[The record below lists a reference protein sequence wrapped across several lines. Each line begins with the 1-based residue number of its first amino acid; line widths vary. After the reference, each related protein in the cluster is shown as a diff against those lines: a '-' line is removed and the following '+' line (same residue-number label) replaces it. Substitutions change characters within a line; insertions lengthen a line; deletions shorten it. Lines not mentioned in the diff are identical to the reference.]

1 MFVQFAL
8 SSYIWSACLLDTHRI
23 HREAVIGALLE
34 LLEYTA
40 SSPDEQSKFKDLTVK
55 CLIKV
60 TKSLDEDI
68 KTDRTTRA
76 LITVSTRTAHPG
88 SRRCPLRPRSGRQ
101 RWAST
106 IHGNP

>member
-1 MFVQFAL
+1 M
-8 SSYIWSACLLDTHRI
+8 
-23 HREAVIGALLE
+23 IGALLE
-34 LLEYTA
+34 LLDYSA

-76 LITVSTRTAHPG
+76 LITVGTRTSHAESSSAHLCLG
-88 SRRCPLRPRSGRQ
+88 Q
-101 RWAST
+101 AK
-106 IHGNP
+106 